1 MCSKV
6 RLKDRPN
13 MSLDVYRGRKT
24 TIQQQPLCWFCHVDI
39 QSTLVIS
46 TSVISNNRLSQREN
60 LILVLTHKSNIRYQN
75 SVGKRRNCSSGTI
88 YPLFHNIF
96 NIYFLLN
103 ESNYM
108 FICEIWLFHWYFPQ
122 FCKSDLSKYG
132 FLEVFQRFPLT
143 SR

>member
-1 MCSKV
+1 MFTVDVKLQYNNNLFVGFVMLIYS
-6 RLKDRPN
+6 RPLL
-13 MSLDVYRGRKT
+13 SQL
-24 TIQQQPLCWFCHVDI
+24 
-39 QSTLVIS
+39 
-46 TSVISNNRLSQREN
+46 SVILNNRLSQREN

-75 SVGKRRNCSSGTI
+75 SVGKRRSCSSGTI

-122 FCKSDLSKYG
+122 FCKSDLSQYG